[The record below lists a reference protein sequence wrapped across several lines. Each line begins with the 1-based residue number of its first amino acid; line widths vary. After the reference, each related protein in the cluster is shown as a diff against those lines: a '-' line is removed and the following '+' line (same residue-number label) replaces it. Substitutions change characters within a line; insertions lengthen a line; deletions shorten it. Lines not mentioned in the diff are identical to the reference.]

1 LRFDPSAGLGLLS
14 GIFSSDKKP
23 SLAEIMEALKTNCTF
38 ELAFFKDR
46 DELKE
51 LIRENCVK

>member
-1 LRFDPSAGLGLLS
+1 
-14 GIFSSDKKP
+14 
-23 SLAEIMEALKTNCTF
+23 MEALKTNCTF